1 MEEAPS
7 LVTELRRIEIA
18 AVGVATERRIVKNIS
33 KVTGPVADANM

>member
-7 LVTELRRIEIA
+7 LVTQVRGFELA

-33 KVTGPVADANM
+33 KVTGRVADANM